1 MGTSISSRVPSLQA
15 PTMVPHP
22 QRAAGD
28 HRSHLT
34 NGPWAKWHAKP
45 WVWAYHGR
53 ILGVLFLYHGVS
65 MSFIYLI
72 ENMLSNPSFKI
83 FRSPTSSSTFS
94 IHRSVGPPIC
104 NPSIKLNMSQ
114 GCVLKTGDIY
124 IYIEYRY
131 ILYTFTNNVT
141 MMPKQP
147 GSSYKYCS
155 NLSKRPDKLLLQGF
169 WGSFDHIWPS
179 KSDDHLCVCV
189 RYVVVLSDRERD
201 PQQRLGSVTP
211 QLCKRLTSKLP
222 SSWML
227 VVVYQPFRYHG
238 VWGDC
243 HTADPCWSRWSPVAG
258 FKP

>member
-124 IYIEYRY
+124 IYMSIGIYY
-131 ILYTFTNNVT
+131 IHLPTMSQWCPNNLVPATNTVQIYPNDLINFCFRDFEVHLITFDPQNR
-141 MMPKQP
+141 M
-147 GSSYKYCS
+147 
-155 NLSKRPDKLLLQGF
+155 
-169 WGSFDHIWPS
+169 II
-179 KSDDHLCVCV
+179 CVCV
-189 RYVVVLSDRERD
+189 C
-201 PQQRLGSVTP
+201 VT
-211 QLCKRLTSKLP
+211 S
-222 SSWML
+222 
-227 VVVYQPFRYHG
+227 
-238 VWGDC
+238 
-243 HTADPCWSRWSPVAG
+243 
-258 FKP
+258 